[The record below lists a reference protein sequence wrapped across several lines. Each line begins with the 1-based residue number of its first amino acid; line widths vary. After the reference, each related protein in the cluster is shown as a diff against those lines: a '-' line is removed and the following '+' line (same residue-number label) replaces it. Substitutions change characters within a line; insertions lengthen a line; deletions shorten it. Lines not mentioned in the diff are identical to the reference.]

1 MVSRAFQMR
10 RGQQQSMHHAGR
22 PPKLC
27 KRPGAGVSTG
37 GARGDGG
44 GCVCCGG
51 SRERR
56 EGTE

>member
-1 MVSRAFQMR
+1 MR